1 MTKMSQATTKFLCLN
16 CNCSFKEWKI
26 INIGKNQKHVC
37 VLCGISKDCNQYEI
51 EKENNMIDEF
61 ELVDQGIETLL
72 QQSEDIKTMIA
83 NYNAPAIVEYF
94 SKTHNLYNSI
104 PLIIHFA
111 RELDKDYWNKKSAIL
126 QPIAEVLTED
136 IKSIVG
142 DGYTVEFVNI
152 RNMTYGIFN
161 DEGVVLCRF
170 SLINKNYQLMKWSV
184 TTEEGYL
191 KRMANSKKNI
201 EHYEEVMKLDEE
213 KIEEYQKFVENY
225 FLFFKEIRNF
235 KNFYDV
241 VFNSKRI
248 KKNLE
253 SMITT
258 KQLQVKSSQDIVDKE
273 QEMQDNLALQK
284 EESKIIIEDL
294 VFYFSEFNY
303 KREDEENYSGFYF

>member
-1 MTKMSQATTKFLCLN
+1 
-16 CNCSFKEWKI
+16 
-26 INIGKNQKHVC
+26 
-37 VLCGISKDCNQYEI
+37 
-51 EKENNMIDEF
+51 MIDEF

-72 QQSEDIKTMIA
+72 QQSEDIKTMIT
-83 NYNAPAIVEYF
+83 NHNAPALMDYF
-94 SKTHNLYNSI
+94 SKSHNLYSSV

-126 QPIAEVLTED
+126 QPIEDVLTED

-142 DGYTVEFVNI
+142 DGYRVEFVNI

-170 SLINKNYQLMKWSV
+170 SLINKNYQFMKWSV

-191 KRMANSKKNI
+191 KRIATSKKNI
-201 EHYEEVMKLDEE
+201 EHYEEVLKLDAE

-235 KNFYDV
+235 KNFYDL

-253 SMITT
+253 SMIIT
-258 KQLQVKSSQDIVDKE
+258 KQLHVKSSQDIIDRE
-273 QEMQDNLALQK
+273 QEVQSNLIMQK
-284 EESKIIIEDL
+284 EKSKKIIDDL